1 VTDQVVTP
9 APAATAADATGPDIA
24 EPAPDAPDEPTAG
37 GPPRRRTG
45 FVVLGLTAAV
55 GLPLFVAVAALHTP
69 RWYPLLDLAQTEMR
83 VRDVGTS
90 HTPLIGLIGR
100 IRAYNH
106 DGSHPGPISFYA
118 LAPTYRIFGG
128 SAWSLLLGTVL
139 LNTLAVATAL
149 WIAVRRGGA
158 KLALGLAAVV
168 AIMLSAYGTNVL
180 TEPWN
185 PYLPILWW
193 LVTLMAVWAIAC
205 DDLAML
211 PVATFAGTFC
221 AQTHVSYL
229 GLVGGFV
236 AAGVVALVVRL
247 VVRRRDRRDRRR
259 VLGWAGASLLIGAV
273 LWVPTL
279 IDQLRSEPGNA
290 ALIIHNFFLDD
301 TARTVGY
308 SVGGEA
314 LAVHLNPWRFL
325 GGHQAT
331 TGSIVPGLLLL
342 AVWLGAVVVA
352 RRLRPGADE
361 GLRARRTALLRLHL
375 VLALALVLGLV
386 SASRI
391 LNTIWFYL
399 MLWAW
404 PITALVLLAIGWTA
418 ATALAARPGA
428 AQRAVRVGAPALAGL
443 VLVAWIAPFTY
454 DAASAE
460 VATPRVSDYVGLM
473 TDDVVP
479 AIEDEA
485 IPGGGPDGRYLVT
498 WTDGV
503 SLGAGGW
510 GLLDELERR
519 GYDVGVVERHGVGAK
534 SHRVLFP
541 GQETAEI
548 HVSVGPDIPVW
559 AEKPGVTKIGEFD
572 VRTPDERRE
581 YARLKQDLA
590 DELVATGR
598 TELVPRIDA
607 ALFTFYFDTRLS
619 AATRDKVQRMVAIG
633 LPTAVFALP
642 KEAA

>member
-1 VTDQVVTP
+1 
-9 APAATAADATGPDIA
+9 
-24 EPAPDAPDEPTAG
+24 
-37 GPPRRRTG
+37 
-45 FVVLGLTAAV
+45 VLGLTAAV
-55 GLPLFVAVAALHTP
+55 GLPLFVAAAALHAP
-69 RWYPLLDLAQTEMR
+69 RWYPLLDLAQTELR
-83 VRDVGTS
+83 VRDVGSS

-106 DGSHPGPISFYA
+106 DGSHPGPMSFYA

-128 SAWSLLLGTVL
+128 SAWSLLLGTVV

-211 PVATFAGTFC
+211 PVATFAGSFC

-236 AAGVVALVVRL
+236 AIGVGALVVRL
-247 VVRRRDRRDRRR
+247 VVRRRDRHDRRR
-259 VLGWAGASLLIGAV
+259 LLGWAGLALLIGFV
-273 LWVPTL
+273 LWLPTL

-290 ALIIHNFFLDD
+290 ALIIHNFFFDD
-301 TARTVGY
+301 TANPVGY
-308 SVGGEA
+308 RLGSEA
-314 LAVHLNPWRFL
+314 LAVHLNVWRFL

-331 TGSIVPGLLLL
+331 TGSIVPGLVLV
-342 AVWLGAVVVA
+342 AAWLGAAVVA
-352 RRLRPGADE
+352 WRLRPSDDDA
-361 GLRARRTALLRLHL
+361 LRLRRATLLRLHL
-375 VLALALVLGLV
+375 VVGIALVLGVV

-404 PITALVLLAIGWTA
+404 PITTLVLVAIGWTA
-418 ATALAARPGA
+418 ATAMAARPGQ
-428 AQRAVRVGAPALAGL
+428 AQRAVRTATPLLAGL
-443 VLVAWIAPFTY
+443 VLVAWVAPFTFN
-454 DAASAE
+454 AARAE
-460 VATPRVSDYVGLM
+460 VVKPRVSQYVGLM
-473 TDDVVP
+473 TDETVD
-479 AIEDEA
+479 AIEDET
-485 IPGGGPDGRYLVT
+485 IPGGGPDDSYLVT
-498 WTDGV
+498 WTDGAD
-503 SLGAGGW
+503 LGAAGW

-519 GYDVGVVERHGVGAK
+519 GYDVGVVEHHGVGAK

-548 HVSVGPDIPVW
+548 HVSVGPDIPLW
-559 AEKPGVTKIGEFD
+559 AENPDVVPIAQFD
-572 VRTPDERRE
+572 LRTPAERRE
-581 YARLKQDLA
+581 YDRLHQDLA
-590 DELVATGR
+590 DELVATDR
-598 TELVPRIDA
+598 AELVPKIDDV
-607 ALFTFYFDTRLS
+607 LFSFYFDTQLS
-619 AATRDKVQRMVAIG
+619 AETRDKVQRMVAIG
-633 LPTAVFALP
+633 QPVGVFALP
-642 KEAA
+642 KESAEQ